1 MRIRLQQWSEPKKPS
16 KGSLLTKKETLPPR
30 RAFFDSS
37 VLPLIMIWVCFSF
50 RVPLMRKCLQFLGWK
65 ASSAASI
72 TPPPWLRP
80 RRPPHAI
87 RSPSRAPE
95 GPGRGAGPTRSGT
108 GGALSWGAVCVWGSP
123 RRLPRLLSPL
133 RCARGRRNWAEI
145 LGSVGNLGFARLFA
159 VAAWWP
165 PQDGAGPRAVPPPG
179 LTGTEVSPPAAA
191 ALGHR
196 DVVPSIV
203 LAASCSRQKQP
214 LHHGGQAGRSQAGA
228 GLQKSGPPSP
238 PPPPPP

>member
-37 VLPLIMIWVCFSF
+37 VLPLIMISVCFSF
-50 RVPLMRKCLQFLGWK
+50 RVPLMRKCLQFLGWN

-72 TPPPWLRP
+72 TPR
-80 RRPPHAI
+80 HG
-87 RSPSRAPE
+87 S
-95 GPGRGAGPTRSGT
+95 GPAGPLMPSAPHRALRRGRDAGQVPPARGQVERCP
-108 GGALSWGAVCVWGSP
+108 GGAACAWGSP

-145 LGSVGNLGFARLFA
+145 LGSVGNLGFAWLFA

-179 LTGTEVSPPAAA
+179 LMGTKVRPPATSSARA
-191 ALGHR
+191 RGCGAQHR
-196 DVVPSIV
+196 
-203 LAASCSRQKQP
+203 
-214 LHHGGQAGRSQAGA
+214 AGRILLQAEAAPATRGPGRA
-228 GLQKSGPPSP
+228 QPGRSRAAEVRTPPSP
-238 PPPPPP
+238 PPPPL